1 MRDLDG
7 FLHVPVSKLVCED
20 VRMSSLLTDERPIH
34 RKEMPLFLS
43 IMDEVIDRWYEA
55 VGSMN
60 PDIYA
65 TYKFHTELLDSVKRG
80 YDTISNDDTG
90 SVFTERMKLSD
101 LMDAFSDML
110 ISFSEAFTGPPE
122 LKSFYHKVWARM
134 NITNSIIM
142 EGKHGW

>member
-1 MRDLDG
+1 MRDMG
-7 FLHVPVSKLVCED
+7 GYLHVPVSKLVCDD
-20 VRMSSLLTDERPIH
+20 VRMSSLLTEERPIH

-43 IMDEVIDRWYEA
+43 ILDEVIDRWYEA

-65 TYKFHTELLDSVKRG
+65 TYKFHTELLDSLKRA
-80 YDTISNDDTG
+80 YDSISNDDSG
-90 SVFTERMKLSD
+90 DVFIEREKLSD

-110 ISFSEAFTGPPE
+110 TSFSEAFTGPPE
-122 LKSFYHKVWARM
+122 LKSFYRKILTRVDD
-134 NITNSIIM
+134 TNNIIM